1 VGSTSGQI
9 GVFTLDDDFNT
20 ISSVVSMVSKWRAIT
35 GMAFDPM
42 DTSDNPDVYFS
53 NSYFYHGESNSS
65 SGEAVNGKVSKA
77 SGANLDIITNIIT
90 VSAACACNAVWLVYV
105 YV

>member
-1 VGSTSGQI
+1 VGSTTGQI
-9 GVFTLDDDFNT
+9 GVFTFDDDFNLGT
-20 ISSVVSMVSKWRAIT
+20 SVVSMVSKWRAIT

-77 SGANLDIITNIIT
+77 SGANLDTITDIIT
-90 VSAACACNAVWLVYV
+90 VSAECAYDAVWLLYFYV
-105 YV
+105 